1 MSEKVWKK
9 VNSLKPE
16 KTWLPLKRIMKKSEL
31 KAPTEKVKKKKLDS
45 FTFIKHTYFYVLYC
59 YFLRFC

>member
-16 KTWLPLKRIMKKSEL
+16 KTWLPLKRTMKKSVL
-31 KAPTEKVKKKKLDS
+31 KLPMVKVKKKKLDS
-45 FTFIKHTYFYVLYC
+45 FTFINILNFFYNYANRLV
-59 YFLRFC
+59 